1 MIYEYIV
8 VNPSGEY
15 LYVEYKHSVGY
26 SYAEYN
32 DDSIT
37 LTYVQWSRRIGG
49 AEEHEHGLPLLPS
62 SSNIYSR
69 AGSAAWCGVHSCS

>member
-15 LYVEYKHSVGY
+15 PYVEYKHSVEY
-26 SYAEYN
+26 WYAEYN
-32 DDSIT
+32 DDCIT
-37 LTYVQWSRRIGG
+37 QTYVQWISE
-49 AEEHEHGLPLLPS
+49 AEEHEHGLPQLPL

-69 AGSAAWCGVHSCS
+69 AGSAA